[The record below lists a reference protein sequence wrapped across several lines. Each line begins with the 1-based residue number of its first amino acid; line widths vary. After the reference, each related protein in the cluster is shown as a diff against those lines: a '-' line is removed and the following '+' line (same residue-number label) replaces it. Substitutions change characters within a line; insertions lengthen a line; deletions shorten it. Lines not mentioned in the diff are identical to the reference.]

1 MSKNLLPTTKSP
13 LIQKTLLS
21 NLSKKKTSL
30 KKRTRKRTRS
40 TTKEAREMLVTR
52 IKKTKV
58 NRTNLIR
65 FKTEILISRDSSS
78 ESFK

>member
-30 KKRTRKRTRS
+30 KKRTRS
-40 TTKEAREMLVTR
+40 TTKETREMLVTR

>member
-40 TTKEAREMLVTR
+40 TTKETREMLVTR

-58 NRTNLIR
+58 NRTNPIR